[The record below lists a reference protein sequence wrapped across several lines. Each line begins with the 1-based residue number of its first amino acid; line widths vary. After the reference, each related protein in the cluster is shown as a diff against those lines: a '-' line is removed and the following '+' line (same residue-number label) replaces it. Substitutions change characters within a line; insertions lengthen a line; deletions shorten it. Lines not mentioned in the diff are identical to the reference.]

1 MAFDIYDIIY
11 ISGFAAAFVVS
22 LILSR
27 RFGHKLSI
35 EVILLGL
42 MTSVLSWIGVCVVLK
57 VFFGK
62 ER

>member
-11 ISGFAAAFVVS
+11 ISGSAAAFVVS

-35 EVILLGL
+35 EIILLGL
-42 MTSVLSWIGVCVVLK
+42 MTSVLSWIGVCMVLQ